1 MANGGALSRW
11 PQTRTRNGAV
21 EDDRLR
27 SKVAW
32 RDKPLEIQGVKMEGK
47 APNITV
53 MISRCVRAR
62 IRQRS
67 DGPRPAEGEGRE
79 DKACQTSDPTH
90 FPIDALLPWSS
101 PLTQS
106 LGSGQRVRGQDP
118 PPMRRFG
125 GQDLQARSARP
136 QQTAEVRHPQPV
148 LQDEKSDWSGGRRS
162 TKGLSVEEPGPR
174 TDRNSDGKTFF
185 TVDKRRN
192 CEVSIIESFSTL
204 TLPEYRRLSFL
215 PSFPF
220 PVCED
225 ERTTR
230 QDAGRLGA
238 RQGRTVMARGVKAYF
253 PLAGTA
259 RRRLMEPKATV
270 RGSKPKD
277 GSIEKKDRGLT
288 EQEPGRR
295 HGRQGLRAYR
305 DDPTAASRQGL
316 GDNKT
321 DRGQLRVGTAGAG
334 PRPTT
339 YETVLEHGPGVTRL
353 ATDGPGLTRKVRK
366 TTANG
371 GALSRCVKT
380 KPRVGSVD
388 DDRLRGLHSTVN
400 QVWRRA
406 DLALGLHHRMAG
418 SQRGIYNLTGE
429 NIDFICGLL
438 SSR

>member
-27 SKVAW
+27 SKATG
-32 RDKPLEIQGVKMEGK
+32 Q
-47 APNITV
+47 
-53 MISRCVRAR
+53 
-62 IRQRS
+62 Q
-67 DGPRPAEGEGRE
+67 DGRRLGRE
-79 DKACQTSDPTH
+79 DGQVSSFVSTYT
-90 FPIDALLPWSS
+90 ALLSPHRSRSS
-101 PLTQS
+101 IRANKTARRIIDYGNLMAMARTCRQGP
-106 LGSGQRVRGQDP
+106 QDHSK
-118 PPMRRFG
+118 RR
-125 GQDLQARSARP
+125 S
-136 QQTAEVRHPQPV
+136 PQPV

-438 SSR
+438 SSREYSTMSALQF